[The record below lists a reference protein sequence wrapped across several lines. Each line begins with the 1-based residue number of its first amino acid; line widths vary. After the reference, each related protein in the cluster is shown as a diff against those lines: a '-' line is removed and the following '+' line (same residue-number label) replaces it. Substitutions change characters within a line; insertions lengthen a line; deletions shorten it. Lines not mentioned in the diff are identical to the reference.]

1 MKLKHIRRIDGTL
14 TLHHKKHAYAITCEV
29 DVGASV
35 VVTNGGKVVQRY
47 RSFRLDSALR
57 FIQDYANLT

>member
-14 TLHHKKHAYAITCEV
+14 TLHHKGHTYAITGEV
-29 DVGASV
+29 DGGASV

-47 RSFRLDSALR
+47 RAFRLDSALR
-57 FIQDYANLT
+57 FIQDYAELA